1 MNEQIIYGIMTS
13 TEGDNIGPFFE
24 TEADA
29 NDYIVKIKATEKGPI
44 ALWVSEETLYTK
56 TTQPRK
62 NANERTE

>member
-29 NDYIVKIKATEKGPI
+29 NDYIVKIKATEKGHCPGFGGD
-44 ALWVSEETLYTK
+44 ALHKNNTTKEE
-56 TTQPRK
+56 RK
-62 NANERTE
+62 